1 MKPPADA
8 HHERRP
14 ALIGLAGVVVLA
26 AGSLLWTSFRS
37 SVAIAAA
44 GVLKVAGAILLTSF
58 TSSIIDL
65 AISIGLEDDGM
76 RLAEM

>member
-1 MKPPADA
+1 MS
-8 HHERRP
+8 RRP

-44 GVLKVAGAILLTSF
+44 GVLKVAGAILLTSATF
-58 TSSIIDL
+58 VVINLLVDL
-65 AISIGLEDDGM
+65 GYAYLDPRIRYS
-76 RLAEM
+76 